1 VKSKKL
7 RIAAMAA
14 AGATLIVAGCAAM
27 QGSGAEDRAGQE
39 AVALMKK
46 DFKSKG
52 QATVERLDQDELQK
66 VCTRAGETGHLDKD
80 QALSLQQAQLRTIK
94 YPADGHY
101 LGDWKAGEK
110 IAQTGK
116 GMTWKDKADS
126 PSGGNC
132 YACHQLSK
140 QELSYGTIGPS
151 LYHFGRTRGF
161 GPDMQKYVYGK
172 VYNSQAYSACSS
184 MPRFGYHGILT
195 EKQIKDVVALLL
207 DPSSPV
213 NQ

>member
-7 RIAAMAA
+7 RIAALAA

-27 QGSGAEDRAGQE
+27 QGSGSDGAEQE
-39 AVALMKK
+39 AIALMKK

-52 QATVERLDQDELQK
+52 QATVARLDQDELQK
-66 VCTRAGETGHLDKD
+66 VCTRVAETGKLDP
-80 QALSLQQAQLRTIK
+80 AEARRLQQAQLRNSK

-116 GMTWKDKADS
+116 GMTWKDKPDA

-151 LYHFGRTRGF
+151 LYHFGRKRGF
-161 GPDMQKYVYGK
+161 GLDMQRYVYGK

>member
-80 QALSLQQAQLRTIK
+80 RALTLQQAQLQTIK

-116 GMTWKDKADS
+116 GMTWKDKPDS